1 MKESL
6 YDKGYI
12 INYPNGEQSLQRDV
26 LVYKEDIEDG
36 LYTIRDGDNLTMI
49 AYKFYK
55 DPLKWFVIADV
66 NEIENPF
73 NLEVGRDIIIPNLNT
88 YL

>member
-1 MKESL
+1 MRRGL

-12 INYPNGEQSLQRDV
+12 INYLDGEQLLQRDK
-26 LVYKEDIEDG
+26 LVYKEDIDDG
-36 LYTIRDGDNLTMI
+36 SYTIKDGDTLTMI

-55 DPLKWFVIADV
+55 DTLKWFVIADI

-73 NLEVGRDIIIPNLNT
+73 DLITGTDIIIPNLNN